1 MAGRAIGAGLEMDVT
16 ALKLMAAGLMSWI
29 NIQADLPVPADPPDV
44 QFLAHTELEQDVCHQ
59 ECSLLGFSPH
69 DGGPVVYLD
78 STLDVENN
86 VCHRG
91 ILLHELVHY
100 MQRTSGRFADEPPA
114 VQTHLREMEALRIQ
128 NAYLSQYGRR
138 IYIGTGF
145 AATGLGYPNC

>member
-1 MAGRAIGAGLEMDVT
+1 MDVT

-29 NIQADLPVPADPPDV
+29 NVQAELPVPNDPPDI
-44 QFLAHTELEQDVCHQ
+44 QFVSHAELERDVCRQ
-59 ECSLLGFSPH
+59 SCNVLGFSPH
-69 DGGPVVYLD
+69 DGGPVIYLD
-78 STLDVENN
+78 SALDVENN

-100 MQRTSGRFADEPPA
+100 MQRMSSRFADEPPA
-114 VQTHLREMEALRIQ
+114 LQSHFREMEALRIQ

-145 AATGLGYPNC
+145 AATGLDYPNC